1 MGLFHEVVYTFTI
14 GCKIVFLA
22 YISAFFNSLTQLRNE
37 KQLKSETKS
46 LIFRFNQK
54 SLNDF
59 NFKNGIKPKNS
70 LFLFFTKHKHTKLG
84 LNKNLFKQTAIYG
97 LATVFPRMLSFFLV
111 RLYTGILPTGEYG
124 EVSIVLSWMVFL
136 NVVLSYGMETAF
148 FRFYNSESDK
158 QNVIATSTISIFWSS
173 IIFLFGAL
181 IFRGTLASWANVDVQ
196 YVTYAIWILVLD
208 ALVIVPFSKLRANQ
222 KPMLYAIIKIG
233 NVAVNLVL
241 NLFFLT
247 LLPTIAAASPNSFI
261 GNLYVENYE
270 IGYIFV
276 SNLAASLLTL
286 LVLSP
291 NYLSLTRKF
300 DKVLWKKRMQYGLP
314 ILVAGIAFAVNE
326 HFDKILLDKWL
337 PENVAK
343 SEVGAYSACYKLGLF
358 MVLFATAFRLGI
370 EPFFFSHSNHENAP
384 QTYAMITKYF
394 VIFGSLILLG
404 VIVFADVLKFL
415 LLDNKSY
422 WEAMKVVP
430 LIILANFF
438 LGIYNNL
445 SVWYKLTD
453 RTKMG
458 AYISIVGAIL
468 TLVLNY
474 LLIPKFSYYGSAIA
488 TIVAYGSMMFISYIL
503 GNRYFPIPYDMEKI
517 GGYLGLSI
525 VFSAISFYG
534 FRENY
539 FVGIPLLLLFMYF
552 VYHNEK
558 VIILSIIKRK
568 K

>member
-1 MGLFHEVVYTFTI
+1 M
-14 GCKIVFLA
+14 
-22 YISAFFNSLTQLRNE
+22 
-37 KQLKSETKS
+37 
-46 LIFRFNQK
+46 
-54 SLNDF
+54 
-59 NFKNGIKPKNS
+59 
-70 LFLFFTKHKHTKLG
+70 
-84 LNKNLFKQTAIYG
+84 
-97 LATVFPRMLSFFLV
+97 
-111 RLYTGILPTGEYG
+111 G
-124 EVSIVLSWMVFL
+124 EVSVIFSYLVFF
-136 NVVLSYGMETAF
+136 NVILSYGMETAF

-158 QNVIATSTISIFWSS
+158 QNVIATTTISVFWSS
-173 IIFLFGAL
+173 IFFLFGAL
-181 IFRGTLASWANVDVQ
+181 IFRNTLAAMANVDVQ
-196 YVTYAIWILVLD
+196 YITYSIWILVLD

-222 KPMLYAIIKIG
+222 KPMVYAAIKIG
-233 NVAVNLVL
+233 NVAVNLIL
-241 NLFFLT
+241 NIFFL
-247 LLPTIAAASPNSFI
+247 LFLPKIAESNPDSFL
-261 GNLYVENYE
+261 GNLYIDNFE

-276 SNLAASLLTL
+276 SNLLASLLTFV
-286 LVLSP
+286 VLSP
-291 NYLSLTRKF
+291 NYLSLKRNF
-300 DKVLWKKRMQYGLP
+300 DTILWKKMMRYGLP

-326 HFDKILLDKWL
+326 HFDKILLGYWL
-337 PENVAK
+337 PESVAK

-370 EPFFFSHSNHENAP
+370 EPFFFSHSKNENAP

-415 LLDNKSY
+415 LLDDKSY

-458 AYISIVGAIL
+458 AYISIVGAVL

-488 TIVAYGSMMFISYIL
+488 TIAAYGSMMFISYVL
-503 GNRYFPIPYDMEKI
+503 GNRYYPIPYDMEKI

-525 VFSAISFYG
+525 LFSAISFYG

-539 FVGIPLLLLFMYF
+539 FVGIPLLMLFVYF

-558 VIILSIIKRK
+558 ATILSIIKRK

>member
-1 MGLFHEVVYTFTI
+1 
-14 GCKIVFLA
+14 
-22 YISAFFNSLTQLRNE
+22 
-37 KQLKSETKS
+37 
-46 LIFRFNQK
+46 
-54 SLNDF
+54 
-59 NFKNGIKPKNS
+59 
-70 LFLFFTKHKHTKLG
+70 
-84 LNKNLFKQTAIYG
+84 
-97 LATVFPRMLSFFLV
+97 MLSFLLV

-124 EVSIVLSWMVFL
+124 EVSIVLSWMVFF

-148 FRFYNSESDK
+148 FRFYNSETDK
-158 QNVIATSTISIFWSS
+158 ENVIATSTISIFWSS

-181 IFRGTLASWANVDVQ
+181 IFRGTLASLANVEVQ
-196 YVTYAIWILVLD
+196 YITYAIWILVLD

-222 KPMLYAIIKIG
+222 RPMLYAIIKIG
-233 NVAVNLVL
+233 NVAINLVL
-241 NLFFLT
+241 NLFFLL
-247 LLPTIAAASPNSFI
+247 LLPKIAASNPNSFI

-300 DKVLWKKRMQYGLP
+300 DASLWKKMMQYGLP

-326 HFDKILLDKWL
+326 HFDKILLGYWL

-430 LIILANFF
+430 LIILANFC

-458 AYISIVGAIL
+458 AYISIVGAVL

-488 TIVAYGSMMFISYIL
+488 TIAAYGSMMFISYIL
-503 GNRYFPIPYDMEKI
+503 GNRYYPIPYDMEKI

-525 VFSAISFYG
+525 LFSAISFYG

-539 FVGIPLLLLFMYF
+539 FVGIPLLLLFVYF

-558 VIILSIIKRK
+558 ATILSIIKRK